1 MPRTLTAGMEIVTSS
16 DIKRGIHA
24 SNSISR
30 VHNMIAY
37 QIVFSG
43 LGLNFQFH
51 INLCQIELPTGQ
63 VGNKLIGRD

>member
-1 MPRTLTAGMEIVTSS
+1 MHL
-16 DIKRGIHA
+16 
-24 SNSISR
+24 NSISP
-30 VHNMIAY
+30 VHNIIAY